1 MSNAAAQYKDVE
13 QLRADLR
20 AAHALDAETEDG
32 MLDQL
37 DAAWS
42 AMTEN
47 ERAEADARVVVPSAP
62 ATRCENK

>member
-1 MSNAAAQYKDVE
+1 MSNAAAQYKDLE

-20 AAHALDAETEDG
+20 AAQLDAETEDG

-42 AMTEN
+42 AMTED

-62 ATRCENK
+62 AIHCENN

>member
-1 MSNAAAQYKDVE
+1 MSNAAAQYKDIE

-20 AAHALDAETEDG
+20 AVRALDVETDDG

-42 AMTEN
+42 AMTED
-47 ERAEADARVVVPSAP
+47 ERAEANARVVVPSAP
-62 ATRCENK
+62 ATHCENK